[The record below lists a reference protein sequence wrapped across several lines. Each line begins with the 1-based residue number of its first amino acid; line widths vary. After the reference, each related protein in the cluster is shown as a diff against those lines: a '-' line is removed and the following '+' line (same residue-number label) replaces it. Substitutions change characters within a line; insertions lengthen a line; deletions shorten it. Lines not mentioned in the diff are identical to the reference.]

1 MGCSAGV
8 RHQGQVGGSEA
19 PGLPAPRSE
28 QPGHSC
34 SPPSGGLPRGSR
46 LTTPGVPWSLGPSRG
61 STKPKEKTRVQEL
74 MPQSLR
80 PMSSLIRQE
89 GAEGISQAS
98 LGAPWADF
106 PLALASKAVAA
117 LRSAS
122 TILLLSPRLPA
133 RKQGFGD
140 PKAQA
145 TSPHDHSHLLH
156 LACPGPLSLRWVVR
170 PAWLLSNHSWGR
182 GSRARSGGLGH
193 AGFCCLSRSACDSA
207 AVALNSTPGAS
218 VSKAGARVYRC

>member
-1 MGCSAGV
+1 MGCSVGV
-8 RHQGQVGGSEA
+8 GQQGQGGGSEA

-34 SPPSGGLPRGSR
+34 SPPSGGLPRGFR
-46 LTTPGVPWSLGPSRG
+46 LTAPGVPWSLGPSRG
-61 STKPKEKTRVQEL
+61 STKPKEKTRVHEF

-80 PMSSLIRQE
+80 PMSSLIRRE
-89 GAEGISQAS
+89 GAKGISQAS

-106 PLALASKAVAA
+106 PPALASKAVAA

-133 RKQGFGD
+133 RKQGFGG

-145 TSPHDHSHLLH
+145 TP
-156 LACPGPLSLRWVVR
+156 P
-170 PAWLLSNHSWGR
+170 
-182 GSRARSGGLGH
+182 
-193 AGFCCLSRSACDSA
+193 
-207 AVALNSTPGAS
+207 
-218 VSKAGARVYRC
+218 